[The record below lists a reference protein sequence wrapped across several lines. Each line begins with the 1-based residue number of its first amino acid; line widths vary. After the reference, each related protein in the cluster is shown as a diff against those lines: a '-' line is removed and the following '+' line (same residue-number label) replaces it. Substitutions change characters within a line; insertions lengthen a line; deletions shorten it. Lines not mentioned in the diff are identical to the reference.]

1 LTRPPQPTDTAPRR
15 RRSRETHD
23 RLARAALELFTT
35 KGYHGTTT
43 PLIAARAGVAEGT
56 IYRHFA
62 SKDEL
67 LNEVLRAGVR
77 VLRAPIREAA
87 DGADCRTSLERVAT
101 RWLAIAAREP
111 ALVRLV
117 FDPSLVPLF
126 DERSRTAVRELR
138 ADLEQVVAS
147 GKAAGAVRG
156 GGAELWA
163 EVWLRMTRLAMDR
176 VADGAW
182 RPDDPGPV
190 LVRSAAWDAI
200 RTQPPGIDDA
210 PPQQGDRS

>member
-1 LTRPPQPTDTAPRR
+1 MTRPTPSTDTAPRR

-43 PLIAARAGVAEGT
+43 PLLAARAGVAEGT

-67 LNEVLRAGVR
+67 LNEVFRAGVR
-77 VLRAPIREAA
+77 VLRTPVREAA
-87 DGADCRTSLERVAT
+87 DGADCRTCLDRVAT
-101 RWLAIAAREP
+101 RWMAIAAREP
-111 ALVRLV
+111 ALIRLV

-126 DERSRTAVRELR
+126 DERSRTAMRELR
-138 ADLEQVVAS
+138 AELEQLIAT
-147 GKAAGAVRG
+147 GKAAGNVRG

-176 VADGAW
+176 VADGIW
-182 RPDDPGPV
+182 RPDDPGPA

-200 RTQPPGIDDA
+200 RTPPEGLTDP